1 MKVWETFTN
10 QQQWKDYL
18 HGLLKTNDRALL
30 RAIWVIYARQTV
42 EEQIYGV
49 STEENGRGFSKID
62 AEFFTELVVQM
73 QHGRELSPRQM
84 AIARNKI
91 TKYWRQLMEESK
103 EKMEREERDAE
114 SRRKDIKSTD
124 I

>member
-1 MKVWETFTN
+1 MGVKKWEAFKT
-10 QQQWKDYL
+10 QKEWKDYL
-18 HGLLKTNDRALL
+18 QELVKTNDRALL

-62 AEFFTELVVQM
+62 AQFFTELVVQM

-103 EKMEREERDAE
+103 AKMEREERDNA
-114 SRRKDIKSTD
+114 
-124 I
+124 